1 MPMLNDITAYPDDML
16 DPDDIPRPLV
26 AFGVSMVTTGVE
38 LARHHHGKAQLLL
51 TLRGVLTCEA
61 DGGLWIVPPQCA
73 VWIPGGA
80 MHSIKFSGTIEGYNA
95 FIDPALAAGLP
106 TGCCTVAVTPLLRE
120 LLVCAARFP
129 ALYPEG
135 GRESHLVTLL
145 IHEIAA
151 APVERLHLPMPA
163 DQRLR
168 QIVEMMMADPS
179 DRGTAEIWARRVGL
193 SERTLARLLARQTGM
208 SFGRWRQQMAILLAL
223 QGLAK
228 GAPIK
233 QVAADLGY
241 ESAGSFVTMFRKA
254 LGTSPGRYMSRVRA
268 ESIAGE

>member
-1 MPMLNDITAYPDDML
+1 MLNDIMAYPDDML

-38 LARHHHGKAQLLL
+38 LARHRHGKAQLLL

-95 FIDPALAAGLP
+95 FIDPALAVGLP

-135 GRESHLVTLL
+135 GRESHLATLL
-145 IHEIAA
+145 IDEIAA

-168 QIVEMMMADPS
+168 RIVEMMMAAPS

-193 SERTLARLLARQTGM
+193 SERTLARLLARETGM

-223 QGLAK
+223 QALAK

-254 LGTSPGRYMSRVRA
+254 LGTSPGRYMSRVRG
-268 ESIAGE
+268 ESIPGE